1 MKMKRLFILF
11 LGTCFAFSC
20 TQGTDSHTVKS
31 DNIDLDNLS
40 DTVPE
45 PEMPIQ
51 SIEDI
56 QQAYST
62 VIKQVESMVL
72 DSVSFEYSCGNGE
85 RSGSV
90 SYYSHDGDLQLIVH
104 RYAEYSHYS
113 AEEQYLVR
121 DSTLFFNFLKEISW
135 SFEEGPEGSVRDH
148 IRESRTYLLD
158 KEPVKCL
165 EKKYVIRSQITNN
178 PRPETVP
185 NEEIDCNS
193 ASSLLKK
200 FPVLKNHY
208 EKAPESGCLEWD

>member
-1 MKMKRLFILF
+1 MIMKQLFILF
-11 LGTCFAFSC
+11 LGTCFTFSC
-20 TQGTDSHTVKS
+20 TQGTESNTAKSENSGLDS
-31 DNIDLDNLS
+31 LA
-40 DTVPE
+40 DTVPDTE
-45 PEMPIQ
+45 VPFE

-56 QQAYST
+56 QEAYLA
-62 VIKQVESMVL
+62 VMKQVESRVL

-90 SYYSHDGDLQLIVH
+90 SYFSHEGELQLIVH

-135 SFEEGPEGSVRDH
+135 SFEEGPEGSVRDNVT
-148 IRESRTYLLD
+148 ESRTYLLD

-165 EKKYVIRSQITNN
+165 VKKYAIRSQITNN